1 MIDVTINGEF
11 VELYKVLKFEGLTQS
26 GGQAKSVIANGEVTV
41 NGEIET
47 RKRKKLVAGDIIKFD
62 QQELRIEV

>member
-62 QQELRIEV
+62 RQELRIGV